1 MNTTIRFRALFLTCH
16 VKDQRCSV
24 IAAMEERKNVFAE
37 ALESL
42 LASPDVSVGFMLSS
56 EDLSAETLI
65 HLS

>member
-1 MNTTIRFRALFLTCH
+1 
-16 VKDQRCSV
+16 
-24 IAAMEERKNVFAE
+24 MEERKNVFAE